1 MDATDIIRLCIALVF
16 VLALMGLFAL
26 LARRF
31 NNSNPFTG
39 TNDKR
44 LSIIE
49 QRMLDTKNRLI
60 LIKRDNVEHL
70 VIVSNTGSVIVEQ
83 GITPPTITASPTT
96 PENRNTKDIPIE
108 SD

>member
-31 NNSNPFTG
+31 NNNNPFSG

-44 LSIIE
+44 LSIVE

-83 GITPPTITASPTT
+83 GITPPTMNKTT
-96 PENRNTKDIPIE
+96 SENRNTKDIPIE